1 VISMKLGQPLE
12 PIISKK
18 QMQSNLRRWCEPAAA
33 SVEHVTDVLVG
44 LKAISETA
52 GRVALDGSCAE
63 RRRKPDQHR
72 RSGSVRPIHE
82 PVILPD

>member
-1 VISMKLGQPLE
+1 MKLGHLWE
-12 PIISKK
+12 LIK
-18 QMQSNLRRWCEPAAA
+18 QMQPNLSRWCEPAAA
-33 SVEHVTDVLVG
+33 SAEHVTDGPVG
-44 LKAISETA
+44 LKAISGTA

-72 RSGSVRPIHE
+72 RGGGVRPIRE